1 MLDCLVVV
9 QNLWLVENLAACCA
23 GEDVVPEREEVV
35 VAGEDIGIV
44 GVFSR
49 TVRFALGGQD
59 DEGDYGVAGGA
70 GRRGE
75 VVGLDF
81 G

>member
-9 QNLWLVENLAACCA
+9 KNLWLVENLAACCA
-23 GEDVVPEREEVV
+23 GEDVVPEREKVV
-35 VAGEDIGIV
+35 VAGEDIGII
-44 GVFSR
+44 GVFTRS
-49 TVRFALGGQD
+49 VGFVLGGQD

-70 GRRGE
+70 RRRGE